1 MWWVAM
7 VTDDLA
13 LWLSGA
19 GRKCDPGSHGLFAM
33 TWNMPRPRIDDR
45 GGGSVYCVSP

>member
-1 MWWVAM
+1 M

-19 GRKCDPGSHGLFAM
+19 GRKCDPGSHGLVAM
-33 TWNMPRPRIDDR
+33 TWE
-45 GGGSVYCVSP
+45 YASPARR